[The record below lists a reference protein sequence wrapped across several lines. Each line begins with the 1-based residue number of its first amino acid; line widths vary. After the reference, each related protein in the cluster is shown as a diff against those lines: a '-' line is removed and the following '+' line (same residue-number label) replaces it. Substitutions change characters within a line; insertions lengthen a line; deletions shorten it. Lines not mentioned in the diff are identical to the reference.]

1 MVQLGGR
8 SVGRGV
14 LTLSVAG
21 TASAATPATTQ
32 TGAQAVTFWNGVAVN
47 VIVVDAG
54 KANAEAFLWYGFT
67 QAAVYNAVNG
77 ITGRY
82 ELYRW
87 NPTRPQNAKP
97 KAAAAAAAYTLLLH
111 YFPLSQ
117 PRLDAAYAEALGQVA
132 DGRPSSAASTSASG
146 RRRGSSR
153 CARTTAV
160 VPTRRSRSRR
170 GRACGARHR
179 QCWRRSSP
187 PGCHRSSR

>member
-1 MVQLGGR
+1 MRRRCDMSRHDRCKSTRRGGWCR
-8 SVGRGV
+8 VAAVLVISGV
-14 LTLSVAG
+14 LTASVAG
-21 TASAATPATTQ
+21 TASAATPPTKQ
-32 TGAQAVTFWNGVAVN
+32 TGAQAVAFWNGVAVN

-87 NPTRPQNAKP
+87 SPTRPHNAKP

-117 PRLDAAYAEALGQVA
+117 PRLDAA
-132 DGRPSSAASTSASG
+132 
-146 RRRGSSR
+146 
-153 CARTTAV
+153 
-160 VPTRRSRSRR
+160 
-170 GRACGARHR
+170 
-179 QCWRRSSP
+179 
-187 PGCHRSSR
+187 